1 MNSEYAPALADSLFV
16 LDKVLDW
23 RQLFALPE
31 FAHADAELATAV
43 LTEGAKFVCEVIA
56 PINAPGDKQGSVL
69 AAGKVITPAG
79 FRDAYTKFAAA
90 GWVGLDL
97 PEKYGGQNLPLTV
110 QVAFAEMLN
119 GACLSFS
126 MLPIMLRAASWLL
139 IEHGSQE
146 LVERIVPRLASG
158 HWSATICI
166 TEAQAGS
173 DVGRIRTRAIPQDDG
188 SYRLTGTKIFI
199 SYGDHDFTEQI
210 IHMVLA
216 RTPGARPGT
225 QGISLFVVPKLKFDS
240 PAGNGVSV
248 SHVEKKMGLK
258 ASPTCVLE
266 LEEAVGYR
274 VGAEHCGLQCM
285 FTMVNLMRLE
295 VSIQGPAVAGAATR
309 KALEYAAERR
319 QGGSADETPVAIIE
333 HADVRRMLFLMRSR
347 TEAMR
352 ALVYETALNLDLA
365 RAATT
370 DAERAHARR
379 LAEFLLPVCKACGSE
394 TGFEVAN
401 LAVQVFGGYG
411 YVVDSGVEQHA
422 RDVRV
427 TAIYEGSNGIQAL
440 DLVMRKLLKDGGNRL
455 RLLATRIQRDL
466 DRCKNRRDVTGV
478 YLAVAGG
485 LEALEQAT
493 QYLLDCFA
501 NDRRRDIEAAATDYL
516 RLAGLVGGGW
526 MWLRIAAEPDA
537 GKTRSALAR
546 FYAHNVM
553 SEVPAL
559 MKNIYAGAE
568 VLDSIANDDLARW

>member
-1 MNSEYAPALADSLFV
+1 MNSEYSPALADSLFL

-23 RQLFALPE
+23 KQLFALPE
-31 FAHADAELATAV
+31 FAHVDAELATAV
-43 LTEGAKFVCEVIA
+43 LSEGARFVSEVIA
-56 PINAPGDKQGSVL
+56 PINVPGDEQGSVL
-69 AAGKVITPAG
+69 SAGSVTTPAG

-90 GWVGLDL
+90 GWAGLDL

-158 HWSATICI
+158 CWSATICI

-173 DVGRIRTRAIPQDDG
+173 DVGRIRTRAILQDDG

-216 RTPGARPGT
+216 RTPGAPPGT
-225 QGISLFVVPKLKFDS
+225 QGISLFVVPKLQFDS
-240 PAGNGVSV
+240 PARNGVSV

-274 VGAEHCGLQCM
+274 VGAEHCGLKCM

-295 VSIQGPAVAGAATR
+295 VSIQGPAVAGAATQ
-309 KALEYAAERR
+309 KALKYAAERR
-319 QGGSADETPVAIIE
+319 QGGRADGAPVAIIE

-365 RAATT
+365 RAART
-370 DAERAHARR
+370 DEERVHARR

-401 LAVQVFGGYG
+401 LAIQVFGGYG
-411 YVVDSGVEQHA
+411 YVTDSGVEQHV

-427 TAIYEGSNGIQAL
+427 AAIYEGSNGIQAL
-440 DLVMRKLLKDGGNRL
+440 DLVMRKVLKDGGGRFRL
-455 RLLATRIQRDL
+455 FATRIQRDL
-466 DRCKNRRDVTGV
+466 DRCKNRRDVAV
-478 YLAVAGG
+478 VHAAVAGG
-485 LEALEQAT
+485 LEALAQST
-493 QYLLDCFA
+493 QYLLDCFG
-501 NDRRRDIEAAATDYL
+501 NDRRRDIEAAASDYL
-516 RLAGLVGGGW
+516 RLAGVIGGGW
-526 MWLRIAAEPDA
+526 MCLRMAAETDA
-537 GKTRSALAR
+537 GMVKSGLAQ
-546 FYAHNVM
+546 FYAQNVM

-568 VLDSIANDDLARW
+568 VLDSIDNDDLARW